1 MSARRLLPVAL
12 LGALGVAPTFAGCK
26 DKESLVIVTLQPA
39 AADPALSTVTISV
52 GPHAESFALSAAGL
66 PADNVSFGVYVPSSI
81 KGEQNITVVA
91 STAQVGNCNGQTGS
105 GQVDIVTVGE
115 PFRPIPI
122 VLSPST
128 TACTGSG
135 GATGTGGGSATG
147 GSGAAGTSGAAGGS
161 GTGGRAG
168 SGGTGGRAG
177 SGGTGGAGGH
187 AGVAGTGGSDGRA
200 GAPGTGGTGAMG
212 GGGGTPKG
220 ISACFEYDHSTNG
233 TCKASCSSG
242 TSIYGAAFSPKN
254 PGLAVTSGT
263 DGRTKVWTVANGAMV
278 AAGPVLS
285 GGGDGLVSFSPDGT
299 LLAIGLDGGVQIV
312 STSSWAVVRTLTV
325 ADMVY
330 GVGFSP
336 DGAQVVTL
344 TTDSSVSPP
353 ASHLYV
359 HAVTSITPSQTIA
372 LIDGW
377 AMAVSPAVVGGAL
390 PVAVTTTTGSVLLYN
405 LSAAG
410 FGSPTTVPVTSDQ
423 STVETAAF
431 SPIGTVLAAGGED
444 GYLRF
449 WSIPLTGAA
458 QPTAINVYGATNSS
472 SSVLDAVA
480 FSPDGGELAVGGG
493 SAGSV
498 TTFATAARTQVG
510 VGQYTSSGADVTV
523 LGYSPDGNWI
533 IGGEYA
539 CGCVFLCKH

>member
-1 MSARRLLPVAL
+1 M
-12 LGALGVAPTFAGCK
+12 LGVAATFAGCK
-26 DKESLVIVTLQPA
+26 DKESLVIVTLTTS
-39 AADPALSTVTISV
+39 ADDPSLATATISV
-52 GPHAESFALSAAGL
+52 GTQSETFDLKPDGV
-66 PADNVSFGVYVPSSI
+66 PATGVSFGVYVPSSI
-81 KGEQNITVVA
+81 KGKQTITVVA
-91 STAQVGNCNGQTGS
+91 SPAQAGNCNGANRQRY
-105 GQVDIVTVGE
+105 QVDIATVGE
-115 PFRPIPI
+115 PYGPILI
-122 VLSPST
+122 ALSPST

-135 GATGTGGGSATG
+135 GATGTGGGNSDR

-168 SGGTGGRAG
+168 SGGSGGRAG
-177 SGGTGGAGGH
+177 ATGTGGAGGH
-187 AGVAGTGGSDGRA
+187 AGAAGTGGSGGRA
-200 GAPGTGGTGAMG
+200 GAPGTGGTAGAGAMG
-212 GGGGTPKG
+212 GGSGTPKG

-233 TCKASCSSG
+233 TCEASCSSG

-263 DGRTKVWTVANGAMV
+263 DGRTKVWTVANGSMV
-278 AAGPVLS
+278 AAGPVLT
-285 GGGDGLVSFSPDGT
+285 GGADGLVSFSPDGT

-312 STSSWAVVRTLTV
+312 NTSSWAVVRTLTV
-325 ADMVY
+325 ANIVY
-330 GVGFSP
+330 GVAFSP
-336 DGAQVVTL
+336 DGSQIVTL
-344 TTDSSVSPP
+344 TTDSSASPP

-410 FGSPTTVPVTSDQ
+410 FGSPTTVAVTSDQ

-431 SPIGTVLAAGGED
+431 SPIGTVLAAGGQD

-458 QPTAINVYGATNSS
+458 QPTTINVYGATNSS